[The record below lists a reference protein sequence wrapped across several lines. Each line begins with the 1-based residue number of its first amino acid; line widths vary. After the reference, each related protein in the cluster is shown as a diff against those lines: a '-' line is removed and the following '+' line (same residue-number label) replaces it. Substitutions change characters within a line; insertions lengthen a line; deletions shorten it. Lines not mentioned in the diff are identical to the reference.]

1 MFNLD
6 EIYTVSDFLSL
17 CNKTVENH
25 IPTCWLQGEISNLSR
40 PASGHWYFSL
50 KDNRGQIRCAL
61 FRLNQRNIKFTPED
75 GMEVLLR
82 AAPTIY
88 QARGD
93 FQLII
98 QHVEPVGVGNLQLA
112 FDQLKAK
119 LKQAGLFDS
128 THKKPIPTQAQTI
141 GVISSSTGAVIQDII
156 KVLAKRYPF
165 SKVLLF
171 DTTVQGEGSA
181 QSIVQ
186 ALNAADQSNQC
197 DVLMI
202 ARGGGS
208 LEDLWAFNEE
218 ILARAIFEAKT
229 PIISAIG
236 HETDTTIADFVA
248 DRRAPTPSAAAVM
261 ASPDRL
267 ELIDQTKKY
276 HSQLTQTTRHI
287 INSYQ
292 AKLQQ
297 LSISK
302 PNLERQ
308 LVFLAQRLD
317 DLNAR
322 LNSLVKLSLHAKQA
336 QVSHYF
342 EQLKQFSPNAQIS
355 QNTQLNQL
363 AQIQLRQNIDQII
376 NQYKNHIQ
384 TIEQRLKTSIN
395 QTLQSQKNQVNQCV
409 MGLEHLS
416 PLATLSRGY
425 SISKNS
431 NNQVLRQ
438 SSALKIGETMI
449 TLLHD
454 GTITSKVTRVK
465 KT

>member
-6 EIYTVSDFLSL
+6 EIYSVSDFLTL

-61 FRLNQRNIKFTPED
+61 FRLNQRSIKFTPED
-75 GMEVLLR
+75 GMEILVR
-82 AAPTIY
+82 ATPTIY

-98 QHVEPVGVGNLQLA
+98 QHAEPVGLGNLQLA

-119 LKQAGLFDS
+119 LMREGLFDAIY
-128 THKKPIPTQAQTI
+128 KKPLPKTAETI
-141 GVISSSTGAVIQDII
+141 GVISSSNGAVIQDII

-181 QSIVQ
+181 QRIIQ
-186 ALNAADQSNQC
+186 ALEAADQSNLC
-197 DVLMI
+197 DVLII

-218 ILARAIFEAKT
+218 VLARAIFACKT
-229 PIISAIG
+229 PVMSAIG

-248 DRRAPTPSAAAVM
+248 DMRAPTPSAAAVM

-267 ELIDQTKKY
+267 ELIEQTKKY
-276 HSQLTQTTRHI
+276 QSQLAQATQQVLS
-287 INSYQ
+287 NYQ
-292 AKLQQ
+292 SKLLQ

-308 LVFLAQRLD
+308 LIFLAQRLD

-322 LNSLVKLSLHAKQA
+322 LNSLAKLTLHTNQA

-342 EQLKQFSPNAQIS
+342 EQLRQHSPNTKIN
-355 QNTQLNQL
+355 QNIQLNQL
-363 AQIQLRQNIDQII
+363 ARIQLKQTIEKII
-376 NQYKNHIQ
+376 NQHKSHIQ
-384 TIEQRLKTSIN
+384 ILEQRLKSSIDQLF
-395 QTLQSQKNQVNQCV
+395 QTHKNQVNQCV
-409 MGLEHLS
+409 AGLEHLS
-416 PLATLSRGY
+416 PLATLFRGY

-438 SSALKIGETMI
+438 SSALKIGETMT

-454 GTITSKVTRVK
+454 GEITSKVTRVK

>member
-6 EIYTVSDFLSL
+6 EIYSVSDFLSL

-40 PASGHWYFSL
+40 PTSGHWYFSL
-50 KDNRGQIRCAL
+50 KDTRGQIRCAL
-61 FRLNQRNIKFTPED
+61 FRLNQRNIKFALED
-75 GMEVLLR
+75 GMEILVR
-82 AAPTIY
+82 AAPSIY

-98 QHVEPVGVGNLQLA
+98 QHAEPVGVGNLQLA

-119 LKQAGLFDS
+119 LKQEGLFD
-128 THKKPIPTQAQTI
+128 TIHKKPLPDSAKTI

-156 KVLAKRYPF
+156 KVLTKRYPF
-165 SKVLLF
+165 SQVLLF

-181 QSIVQ
+181 LKIIR
-186 ALNAADQSNQC
+186 ALDAADQSNRC
-197 DVLMI
+197 DVLII

-218 ILARAIFEAKT
+218 ALARAIFACKT

-248 DRRAPTPSAAAVM
+248 DMRAPTPSAAAVM
-261 ASPDRL
+261 ACPDRL
-267 ELIDQTKKY
+267 ELIEQTKKY
-276 HSQLTQTTRHI
+276 HSQLVQSAQQSL
-287 INSYQ
+287 NSYHSR
-292 AKLQQ
+292 LQQ

-302 PNLERQ
+302 PNLVRQ
-308 LVFLAQRLD
+308 LIFFAQRLD

-322 LNSLVKLSLHAKQA
+322 LNSLAKLTLRTNQA

-342 EQLKQFSPNAQIS
+342 EQLRQYSPNAKIN
-355 QNTQLNQL
+355 QNIQLNQL
-363 AQIQLRQNIDQII
+363 AKIQLKQAIRQIVDQ
-376 NQYKNHIQ
+376 QKNHIQ
-384 TIEQRLKTSIN
+384 TLEQRLKTSIN
-395 QTLQSQKNQVNQCV
+395 QRLQTQKNQINQCV
-409 MGLEHLS
+409 LGLEHLS

-431 NNQVLRQ
+431 NNQVLHQ
-438 SSALKIGETMI
+438 SSALKIGDTMI

-454 GTITSKVTRVK
+454 GEITSKVTRVK
-465 KT
+465 KN